1 MTFSLRRMLA
11 VTRKE
16 YQELVRNW
24 MSFLLSIIAPI
35 ALFFLFAYGMPLD
48 VKNIPMAILDED
60 RTPQSR
66 KMIDA
71 FSQGRVF
78 TVTRLIEKQEEIEDL
93 LRLGQVRVC
102 VTIPKNYAK
111 NIQRGRPQAI
121 QALVDATYPNR
132 AAIIGGYLDSTLASV
147 NEGILKSFLE
157 KRFGGG
163 GGGGFPVALYTSPW
177 FNPTLRS
184 EDFIVPGV
192 IAIILIFLPPLIA
205 AISLAKEKETG
216 SILNMYCSPLTKAE
230 YLLGKAV
237 PYIVITAF
245 NFVLFLI
252 FTVFIF
258 RVPLRGD
265 ISLLSAVS
273 LIYVVAVVGI
283 GIFIAVLV
291 NTQIAAI
298 LICAVA
304 TLIPSFMYSGFM
316 LPVICMEENARETAM
331 MFATTYYISFIR
343 KLMIKGVGIQ
353 YLWTEILALSMIG
366 LALYTLSIILFKKRL
381 G

>member
-11 VTRKE
+11 VTKKE
-16 YQELVRNW
+16 FQELVRNW

-48 VKNIPMAILDED
+48 VKNIPMAVFDED
-60 RTPQSR
+60 KTPQSR
-66 KMIDA
+66 KLVDA
-71 FSQGRVF
+71 FAQSGVF
-78 TVTRLIEKQEEIEDL
+78 KVVRFIEKYGEMERL
-93 LRLGQVRVC
+93 LRLGEVRVC
-102 VTIPKNYAK
+102 VVIPQDYGRK
-111 NIQRGRPQAI
+111 ISRGRPQSI

-132 AAIIGGYLDSTLASV
+132 AAIIGGYLDSTLAAV
-147 NEGILKSFLE
+147 NEGILKNYFE
-157 KRFGGG
+157 KRFGAGT
-163 GGGGFPVALYTSPW
+163 GGFPVVLSTSPW

-205 AISLAKEKETG
+205 AISLSKEKETG
-216 SILNMYCSPLTKAE
+216 SILNMYCSPLSKAE
-230 YLLGKAV
+230 YLLGKAL
-237 PYIVITAF
+237 PYIAITSF
-245 NFVLFLI
+245 NFVLFLL

-265 ISLLSAVS
+265 IFLLSGVSLL
-273 LIYVVAVVGI
+273 YVVTVIGI

-316 LPVICMEENARETAM
+316 LPVICMEQSARQTAM
-331 MFATTYYISFIR
+331 MIPTTYYIGFIR
-343 KLMIKGVGIQ
+343 KLMIKGVGLQ
-353 YLWTEILALSMIG
+353 YLWTDILTLAGIAL
-366 LALYTLSIILFKKRL
+366 LLYTFSIILFKKRL